1 MIARFVPTFYPNVL
15 KYSYVGFEVDA
26 TIISAC
32 LANSM
37 HEQTGGTNRSH
48 ANDNKP
54 FNEYNGDDGSQGDYP
69 IVNNDDIQAFTSF

>member
-1 MIARFVPTFYPNVL
+1 MTARFIPTFYTNVL
-15 KYSYVGFEVDA
+15 KYSYVGCEMDA
-26 TIISAC
+26 IPISAC

-37 HEQTGGTNRSH
+37 HEQIGGTNISH

-54 FNEYNGDDGSQGDYP
+54 FNEYNGDDESQGDYP